1 VRDQD
6 GIMWFNARD
15 NSVQNM
21 FNTNVGDG
29 VNNGRLV
36 RLDPKTL
43 ETQIFVP
50 PANMSTVGDFLD
62 WDGKGNIWMAGGAGV
77 LRFDPK
83 TKTFTDFKCPPIGS
97 ENGDSTSLY
106 GVMGDK
112 DGNGWWSEFSADREA
127 RVDAETGKIQL
138 IDLPKNPEK
147 EKDLYTAK
155 ERQVFAMQGNSGF
168 FYGMPWGQGPRRPG
182 ADKYGDFVWVPGWWS
197 HTLMKI
203 DIHTAKVVGQY
214 KMPTA
219 DAGSYMAQVD
229 RDHQVWINYQNSGT
243 ISKFDPKTEKWTEYS
258 LPAMGMETHQLG
270 IYDHNGPTQIAIA
283 DERNSKIDRVRFRT
297 KDELSALKA
306 EVNQAQSASK

>member
-1 VRDQD
+1 
-6 GIMWFNARD
+6 
-15 NSVQNM
+15 
-21 FNTNVGDG
+21 
-29 VNNGRLV
+29 
-36 RLDPKTL
+36 
-43 ETQIFVP
+43 
-50 PANMSTVGDFLD
+50 LD

-97 ENGDSTSLY
+97 ANGDATSLY

-112 DGNGWWSEFSADREA
+112 DGNGWWSQFSADREA
-127 RVDAETGKIQL
+127 RVDAETGKISL
-138 IDLPKNPEK
+138 VDLPKNPEK
-147 EKDLYTAK
+147 EKDLYTPK
-155 ERQVFAMQGNSGF
+155 ERQVFALQGNSGF

-182 ADKYGDFVWVPGWWS
+182 ADKNGDFVWVPGWWS

-203 DIHTAKVVGQY
+203 DIHTAKVVGTY

-270 IYDHNGPTQIAIA
+270 IFDHNGPTQIAIA
-283 DERNSKIDRVRFRT
+283 DERNSKIDRIQFRT
-297 KDELSALKA
+297 KDDLNALKA
-306 EVNQAQSASK
+306 EVNQRESASK